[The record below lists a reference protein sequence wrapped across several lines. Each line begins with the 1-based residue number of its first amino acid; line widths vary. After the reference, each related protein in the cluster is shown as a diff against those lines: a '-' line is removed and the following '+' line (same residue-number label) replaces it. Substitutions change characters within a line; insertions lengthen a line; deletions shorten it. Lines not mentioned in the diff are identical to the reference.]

1 MIKQKKKRYLAMQ
14 PYTNS
19 QAHPPAILGSS
30 TAKINSPHWYA
41 IKLQAAA
48 K

>member
-1 MIKQKKKRYLAMQ
+1 MIKQKKKRYPAMQ

-19 QAHPPAILGSS
+19 QAHPPAGSS
-30 TAKINSPHWYA
+30 TAKINNPHWCT